1 MECKIS
7 EHRIEEEKSYSL
19 SPVEC
24 RDQACSQAQLR
35 DQNDGF
41 ICELYQ
47 VDYVQALLLFT
58 IIYYE
63 VDGT

>member
-1 MECKIS
+1 MQE
-7 EHRIEEEKSYSL
+7 
-19 SPVEC
+19 VC
-24 RDQACSQAQLR
+24 RQAHVR
-35 DQNDGF
+35 DQNDDF

-58 IIYYE
+58 IIYHE